1 MWCLPSLRWRF
12 CTQTSCCVASA
23 QLRALPSRR
32 SELAFV
38 ANETSGP
45 KFERRVAA
53 MEAEMGRVLKRL
65 ASLSIA
71 MMRADAAWEAYNRER
86 TRVVQASPSEDELD
100 ASMRRQLRRVE
111 NNDFFRA
118 AAYLSVW
125 FALLYVVVE
134 GWRKWKFFDAKVDP
148 LLTANHIDELKAYR
162 HAIFHAEEFDAPAVM
177 LFEAKPDR
185 SKWISELSNEL
196 RRALRDWNE
205 NLPKRLD
212 EYLRR
217 SPL

>member
-1 MWCLPSLRWRF
+1 M
-12 CTQTSCCVASA
+12 
-23 QLRALPSRR
+23 
-32 SELAFV
+32 

-53 MEAEMGRVLKRL
+53 MQAEMGRVLKRL

-71 MMRADAAWEAYNRER
+71 MMRADAAWEAYSRER
-86 TRVVQASPSEDELD
+86 AKVVQTNPSEDELD
-100 ASMRRQLRRVE
+100 AAMRRQLTRVE
-111 NNDFFRA
+111 NNDFLRA

-134 GWRKWKFFDAKVDP
+134 GWRKWKFFDTKVDP
-148 LLTANHIDELKAYR
+148 LLTAIHIDELKQYR

-177 LFEAKPDR
+177 LFESKPDR

-196 RRALRDWNE
+196 RRALRDWNAH
-205 NLPKRLD
+205 LPERIH